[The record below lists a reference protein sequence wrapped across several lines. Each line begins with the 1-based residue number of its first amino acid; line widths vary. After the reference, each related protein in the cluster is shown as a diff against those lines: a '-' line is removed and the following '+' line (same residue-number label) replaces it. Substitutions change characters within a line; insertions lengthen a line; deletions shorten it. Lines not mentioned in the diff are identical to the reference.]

1 MTALSVLV
9 GLVGVAAC
17 IDDLWRRQISN
28 WISGS
33 ACAAGFVLQTVQH
46 GVRGTGSAL
55 LGALS
60 GAAVFLV
67 FYLLGGMGGGDV
79 KLMAGFG
86 ALLGVKQL
94 LRAALWTAGCG
105 GLMAVAVLAARAIWN
120 LSTLQRRRSRNP
132 MNPDLGS
139 EPASGRKADAIPY
152 APAIAAGVW
161 LSLVAAT

>member
-1 MTALSVLV
+1 VTALAIAV
-9 GLVGVAAC
+9 GVVGVAAC

-28 WISGS
+28 WIPCS
-33 ACAAGFVLQTVQH
+33 ACAAGFVLQTMQH
-46 GVRGTGSAL
+46 GWRGTGAAL
-55 LGALS
+55 FGALT
-60 GAAVFLV
+60 GAGVFLV

-105 GLMAVAVLAARAIWN
+105 GLLALGVIAARAAWKF
-120 LSTLQRRRSRNP
+120 SAGRRS
-132 MNPDLGS
+132 
-139 EPASGRKADAIPY
+139 SGAKTAGQNAPEESAQGAKGDSIPY